1 MAGDTQGTQ
10 STSGGTVLPKDFG
23 VSLDDKFDLSKQR
36 IFMTGTQAVIR
47 MMLMQHERDTL
58 QGRNTAG
65 FISGYRGSPL
75 GALDQQLHRFR
86 KPLDAAHIVFTP
98 GINEE
103 LAATAC
109 WGTQQAEMRG
119 EGKYDGVF
127 SLWYG
132 KGPGVDRSGDVFRH
146 ANMAGT
152 SEWGG
157 VLALMGDDHTAESS
171 TTAHQSEF
179 HFVDVMMPILNPAGV
194 QEVLDYGLYGFA
206 MSRYTGAWVALKGV
220 KDTVESTAVV
230 DGSIDRVTIRQPSD
244 FAMPRGG
251 LNIRPRD
258 GILAMEERL
267 QDYKRDAMLAFLRAN
282 PINRIVMSGGTA
294 PRVGII
300 TVGKSY
306 LDVRQALD
314 DLGIDEAQANSIGLR
329 LYKIGCAWPLEPV
342 GLAEFVRGLELVIVV
357 EEKRSL
363 IEVQLREELYGKPHQ
378 PVCIGKRD
386 EQGEW
391 LFPVKGALDP
401 NDIGNGCCAFT
412 RVRSCARG
420 CSGSNNY
427 RPICPRC
434 RMWAA
439 AFRISARAVR
449 ITPPQKCR
457 KACALMR
464 ASGAITWCN
473 GWIAKPR
480 ALPRWAVREPT
491 GWANLL
497 SPTAPMCSR
506 I

>member
-1 MAGDTQGTQ
+1 MSDR
-10 STSGGTVLPKDFG
+10 KI
-23 VSLDDKFDLSKQR
+23 SLDDKFDLSKQR
-36 IFMTGTQAVIR
+36 VFMTGTQAVIR
-47 MMLMQHERDTL
+47 MMLMQHERDRL

-86 KPLDAAHIVFTP
+86 KPLDAARIVFTP

-152 SEWGG
+152 SPWGG

-230 DGSIDRVTIRQPSD
+230 DGSIDRITIRQPTD
-244 FAMPRGG
+244 FTMPKGG
-251 LNIRPRD
+251 LSIRPRD

-267 QDYKRDAMLAFLRAN
+267 QDYKR
-282 PINRIVMSGGTA
+282 
-294 PRVGII
+294 
-300 TVGKSY
+300 
-306 LDVRQALD
+306 
-314 DLGIDEAQANSIGLR
+314 
-329 LYKIGCAWPLEPV
+329 
-342 GLAEFVRGLELVIVV
+342 
-357 EEKRSL
+357 
-363 IEVQLREELYGKPHQ
+363 
-378 PVCIGKRD
+378 
-386 EQGEW
+386 
-391 LFPVKGALDP
+391 
-401 NDIGNGCCAFT
+401 
-412 RVRSCARG
+412 
-420 CSGSNNY
+420 
-427 RPICPRC
+427 
-434 RMWAA
+434 
-439 AFRISARAVR
+439 
-449 ITPPQKCR
+449 
-457 KACALMR
+457 
-464 ASGAITWCN
+464 
-473 GWIAKPR
+473 
-480 ALPRWAVREPT
+480 
-491 GWANLL
+491 
-497 SPTAPMCSR
+497 
-506 I
+506 